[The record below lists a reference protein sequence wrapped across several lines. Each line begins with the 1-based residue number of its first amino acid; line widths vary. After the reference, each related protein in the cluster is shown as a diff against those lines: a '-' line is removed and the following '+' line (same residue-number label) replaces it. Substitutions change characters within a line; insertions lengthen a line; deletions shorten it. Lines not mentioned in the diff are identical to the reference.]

1 VASERSHSRAR
12 YLAPSDV
19 LLPTL
24 ALATSLHRGDDI
36 LRAPNHS
43 LCRCDDTFLAP
54 SYRNSYLIFNHSVFT
69 VGDKDSIETKLSWR
83 WCRDNFL
90 LPSDEVTLIRCKQKS
105 SGWIPMDTV
114 KTLSDAS
121 LAKDWLPGEIAHT
134 VSRMEHKLIVIETTH
149 DAGDALAKFAELEC
163 PKDAILVMGSRG
175 RQGWRKTL
183 LGSVSANVT
192 QHSTLPVLV
201 VRSRKY
207 RDIPDLTSDTI
218 GQAYLGMT
226 AIGKQRKIAIAF
238 DGSDAAVQ
246 LVTWATKYALTTSDQ
261 VHLLHS
267 ASHET
272 PEQTLVATANRQTCI
287 SVITDFQ
294 KTNETGTVDSVL
306 LDAGGDVRDLIVDH
320 VEAMGGALDLLILGT
335 RGIKGTLKR
344 ALLGS
349 VSSYCLAFAP
359 CPVIVVPGAVAAAA
373 EPAA

>member
-1 VASERSHSRAR
+1 M
-12 YLAPSDV
+12 
-19 LLPTL
+19 
-24 ALATSLHRGDDI
+24 
-36 LRAPNHS
+36 
-43 LCRCDDTFLAP
+43 
-54 SYRNSYLIFNHSVFT
+54 FT

-246 LVTWATKYALTTSDQ
+246 LVTWATKYALITSDQ

-267 ASHET
+267 AAHET

-294 KTNETGTVDSVL
+294 KTTGDQMRRTTKRRSSGEWRSMNTPIRGKKLRSRRVERVL
-306 LDAGGDVRDLIVDH
+306 N
-320 VEAMGGALDLLILGT
+320 T
-335 RGIKGTLKR
+335 RSMSERNTTPVNLKQSKDMSQR
-344 ALLGS
+344 AWEWVIWKTMDGPATTLLG
-349 VSSYCLAFAP
+349 P
-359 CPVIVVPGAVAAAA
+359 RTKDNRRM
-373 EPAA
+373 

>member
-1 VASERSHSRAR
+1 
-12 YLAPSDV
+12 
-19 LLPTL
+19 
-24 ALATSLHRGDDI
+24 
-36 LRAPNHS
+36 
-43 LCRCDDTFLAP
+43 
-54 SYRNSYLIFNHSVFT
+54 
-69 VGDKDSIETKLSWR
+69 
-83 WCRDNFL
+83 
-90 LPSDEVTLIRCKQKS
+90 
-105 SGWIPMDTV
+105 M
-114 KTLSDAS
+114 
-121 LAKDWLPGEIAHT
+121 
-134 VSRMEHKLIVIETTH
+134 
-149 DAGDALAKFAELEC
+149 
-163 PKDAILVMGSRG
+163 SRG
-175 RQGWRKTL
+175 LGDVYKRQ
-183 LGSVSANVT
+183 T

-335 RGIKGTLKR
+335 RGIKGPQACVARQREFLLPGIRAVSRRCCARRSRCCRGTRGVNKR
-344 ALLGS
+344 ISAVLAT
-349 VSSYCLAFAP
+349 SSKSC
-359 CPVIVVPGAVAAAA
+359 
-373 EPAA
+373 

>member
-1 VASERSHSRAR
+1 MESAV
-12 YLAPSDV
+12 
-19 LLPTL
+19 
-24 ALATSLHRGDDI
+24 LHRRMPSSPRSRSPPYSIEDMTFSEPRTVLFAGMST
-36 LRAPNHS
+36 P
-43 LCRCDDTFLAP
+43 FLAP
-54 SYRNSYLIFNHSVFT
+54 SWLGTATKVLACSTLSYT

-90 LPSDEVTLIRCKQKS
+90 LPSDELVLVRCRAKS

-114 KTLSDAS
+114 KTLSDLS

-183 LGSVSANVT
+183 LGSVSNNVT
-192 QHSTLPVLV
+192 QHSKLPVLV

-226 AIGKQRKIAIAF
+226 AIGKQRKIAIAL
-238 DGSDAAVQ
+238 DGSETGVELCAWV
-246 LVTWATKYALTTSDQ
+246 TKYALTTSDQ

-267 ASHET
+267 AAQET
-272 PEQTLVATANRQTCI
+272 PEQTLIATANVQTCI
-287 SVITDFQ
+287 STISEFQ
-294 KTNETGTVDSVL
+294 KSDETGTVDSLL
-306 LDAGGDVRDLIVDH
+306 LDLNGDVRDLIVDY
-320 VEAMGGALDLLILGT
+320 VEAMGGALDLLVLGT

-359 CPVIVVPGAVAAAA
+359 CPVIVVPGAVAHAAA
-373 EPAA
+373 LAA